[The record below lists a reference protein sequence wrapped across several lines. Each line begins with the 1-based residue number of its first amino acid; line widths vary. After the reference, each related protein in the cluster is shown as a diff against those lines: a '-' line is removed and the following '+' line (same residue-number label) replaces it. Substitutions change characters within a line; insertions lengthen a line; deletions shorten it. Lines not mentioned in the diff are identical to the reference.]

1 MIKNVEIRIM
11 ATKYTFSGHE
21 TFQCRHLWLKKGY
34 DFVKA
39 NRSFNDEDAVLILGV
54 GKNMVNSIRFWMKA
68 FGNAMIEAGMWCD
81 SELALIPAHSIKLNQ
96 NYDAITNS

>member
-1 MIKNVEIRIM
+1 MSRKNSLGV
-11 ATKYTFSGHE
+11 KFTFSGHDS
-21 TFQCRHLWLKKGY
+21 FQCRHLWLKKGF
-34 DFVKA
+34 DFVKSGK
-39 NRSFNDEDAVLILGV
+39 SFSDEDAVVILGV

-81 SELALIPAHSIKLNQ
+81 SDLALIPANSINLNE